1 MLNAHLSIF
10 DENMLQNKILN
21 LFHLIYLMNV
31 YLYQLKSVL
40 LNHYYDLFINNNN
53 DYLIIN
59 LNIYNYLVL
68 WLDYNY
74 IIDYLIEIVV

>member
-1 MLNAHLSIF
+1 MLNVHLSIF

-31 YLYQLKSVL
+31 YLYQLKSVF

-53 DYLIIN
+53 DHYLIIN
-59 LNIYNYLVL
+59 FNINNYLVL
-68 WLDYNY
+68 CLDYNY
-74 IIDYLIEIVV
+74 IIDYLKF

>member
-31 YLYQLKSVL
+31 YLYQLKSVF

-53 DYLIIN
+53 DYIIIN
-59 LNIYNYLVL
+59 FNIYNYLVL

-74 IIDYLIEIVV
+74 IIDYLIF